1 MRSIPNSH
9 SVRRRVLWR
18 HVCTRY
24 PGHAPIDAHRSAGT
38 GPAAAAR
45 GALLALAVAWL
56 AAAETAEAA
65 GESCPSPQTVSA
77 IADAETLV
85 LADPLEGTSL
95 VRLAGITVA
104 GAAFLSPAWAGRP
117 AKPEAGGQSLGRA
130 ETDPAAAA
138 ARRMIAGLTGDRLI
152 CLEVEQGGGA
162 DRYGRLPAQVHTD
175 EGVWLQ
181 GSLLARGL
189 ARVRPEAQARRHI
202 AEMLSIEEDAR
213 AARRGLWRLPPYR
226 VHSSDD
232 VGRAPPGLQIVQGRV
247 LKAERRGDWW
257 YLNFGADWRN
267 DFTVTIGKQALADFE
282 RAGVAPF
289 SLEGRAVRV
298 RGVLQRFN
306 GPMIEVL
313 IPEQIEV
320 INAAGG

>member
-1 MRSIPNSH
+1 M
-9 SVRRRVLWR
+9 
-18 HVCTRY
+18 T
-24 PGHAPIDAHRSAGT
+24 
-38 GPAAAAR
+38 
-45 GALLALAVAWL
+45 LLALAVPWL
-56 AAAETAEAA
+56 AAPRAADAA
-65 GESCPSPQTVSA
+65 GASCPSPQKVSA
-77 IADAETLV
+77 VADAETLV
-85 LADPLEGTSL
+85 LLAPLEGTSL

-104 GAAFLSPAWAGRP
+104 GAASLSPAAG
-117 AKPEAGGQSLGRA
+117 KPTKTEAGGQSVGRV

-138 ARRMIAGLTGDRLI
+138 ARRMIASLTDDRFV
-152 CLEVEQGGGA
+152 CLDVEQGGGA

-181 GSLLARGL
+181 GSLLAQGL

-202 AEMLSIEEDAR
+202 AEMLSIEEEAR
-213 AARRGLWRLPPYR
+213 SARRGLWQLPRYR

-232 VGRAPPGLQIVQGRV
+232 LGRPPAGLQIVQGRV

-257 YLNFGADWRN
+257 YLNFGADWRS
-267 DFTVTIGKQALADFE
+267 DFTVMIGKQALPEFE

-289 SLEGRAVRV
+289 SLEGRAIRV
-298 RGVLQRFN
+298 RGLLQQFN

-320 INAAGG
+320 IEAASG

>member
-1 MRSIPNSH
+1 
-9 SVRRRVLWR
+9 V
-18 HVCTRY
+18 
-24 PGHAPIDAHRSAGT
+24 
-38 GPAAAAR
+38 
-45 GALLALAVAWL
+45 ALLALAVPWL
-56 AAAETAEAA
+56 AAPGTAEAA
-65 GESCPSPQTVSA
+65 GASCPSPQKVSA

-85 LADPLEGTSL
+85 LAAPVEGTSL

-117 AKPEAGGQSLGRA
+117 AKPEAGGQSVARA
-130 ETDPAAAA
+130 KSDPAAAA
-138 ARRMIAGLTGDRLI
+138 ARRMVAGLTGDRLI

-189 ARVRPEAQARRHI
+189 ARVRPEPQGRRYI
-202 AEMLSIEEDAR
+202 AEMLLIEEEAR
-213 AARRGLWRLPPYR
+213 AARRGLWRLPPNR

-257 YLNFGADWRN
+257 YLNFGADWRS
-267 DFTVTIGKQALADFE
+267 DFTVTIGKQALPEFE
-282 RAGVAPF
+282 RAGAAPF
-289 SLEGRAVRV
+289 SLEGRVVRV
-298 RGVLQRFN
+298 RGLLQRLN

-320 INAAGG
+320 IKAASG